1 MAAEPVPMDTFI
13 AALARETAAAGP
25 EILPAPTMPADI
37 GAPIPAGA
45 DGVNGVTACL
55 GAEAIGP
62 GADAIGPGA
71 DAIGAGADA
80 IGAGADA
87 IGAGADPPMPMAA
100 IIKSPLCFNYYKSCE
115 LTIRR

>member
-1 MAAEPVPMDTFI
+1 MDTFI

-80 IGAGADA
+80 IGAGAD
-87 IGAGADPPMPMAA
+87 PPMPMAA